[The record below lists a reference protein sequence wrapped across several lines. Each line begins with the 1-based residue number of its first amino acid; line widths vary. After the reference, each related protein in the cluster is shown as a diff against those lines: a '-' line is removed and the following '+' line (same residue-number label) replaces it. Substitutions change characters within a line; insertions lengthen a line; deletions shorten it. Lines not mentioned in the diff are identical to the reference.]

1 MKPHIRQELEQLQ
14 ETVTDREAG
23 VPQSTG
29 SQESARPSKGTT
41 RSHRQENPGEVRLA
55 EHCAQERSRALSDP
69 F

>member
-23 VPQSTG
+23 GLQSTG
-29 SQESARPSKGTT
+29 SQESARPSKGT

-55 EHCAQERSRALSDP
+55 EHCDQERSRALSDP

>member
-1 MKPHIRQELEQLQ
+1 MKPHIWQELEQLQ
-14 ETVTDREAG
+14 ETGTDREAG

-41 RSHRQENPGEVRLA
+41 RSHRQEDPGKVRLA
-55 EHCAQERSRALSDP
+55 KQCNQERSRALSDP